1 LPAHEIGQDFG
12 SRFMPHLGHFPG
24 RPRVMPVVYFMT
36 EGRVIRHILDHLP
49 SCLQKSNFLSLS
61 GDPLAS

>member
-24 RPRVMPVVYFMT
+24 RPRVMRVVSFMT
-36 EGRVIRHILDHLP
+36 EGRVIRRILDHLP
-49 SCLQKSNFLSLS
+49 SCLQKSNFLSFGL
-61 GDPLAS
+61 DWI